1 MSILMIISFPLAFLI
16 HDLEEILVQHKWM
29 SAHKEDLL
37 RRFPRLQPMIHHL
50 SSLSSKAF
58 TIAVLEEFV
67 LLLLATAYY
76 LADGP
81 YALEIWAALFVAFS
95 VHLVVHIGQ
104 GVIIIGYVPGLI
116 TSILLLHYSYYGI
129 SSICQEMNSGKL
141 ILLGVIGFV
150 AIAVNLWFAHWLGK
164 NKHCHTEECQ
174 QEFLEKTSNLYEKKN
189 IFSL

>member
-58 TIAVLEEFV
+58 TIAVIEELV

-76 LADGP
+76 LANGP
-81 YALEIWAALFVAFS
+81 YAIEIWTALFVAFS

-104 GVIIIGYVPGLI
+104 GIIIRGYVPGLI
-116 TSILLLHYSYYGI
+116 TSILVI
-129 SSICQEMNSGKL
+129 SQKGMPFSSVKSFIRQADSKPLATKCMGTKRPTLNRSMN
-141 ILLGVIGFV
+141 
-150 AIAVNLWFAHWLGK
+150 
-164 NKHCHTEECQ
+164 
-174 QEFLEKTSNLYEKKN
+174 
-189 IFSL
+189 

>member
-1 MSILMIISFPLAFLI
+1 
-16 HDLEEILVQHKWM
+16 M

-37 RRFPRLQPMIHHL
+37 RRFPRIQPMILHL
-50 SSLSSKAF
+50 SSLTTKAF
-58 TIAVLEEFV
+58 TIAVIEELV

-81 YALEIWAALFVAFS
+81 YALEIWTALFVAFS

-104 GVIIIGYVPGLI
+104 GIIIRGYVPGLI
-116 TSILLLHYSYYGI
+116 TSILLLPYSYYGI
-129 SSICQEMNSGKL
+129 SCICQEMNSGKL

-164 NKHCHTEECQ
+164 KFFSNEKRTSSSGNSPATI
-174 QEFLEKTSNLYEKKN
+174 FLHNRSKSQKLLERD
-189 IFSL
+189 

>member
-1 MSILMIISFPLAFLI
+1 MSILTIISFPLAFLI

-37 RRFPRLQPMIHHL
+37 RRFPRIQPMILHL

-58 TIAVLEEFV
+58 TIAVIEELV

-81 YALEIWAALFVAFS
+81 YTLEIWGALFVAFS
-95 VHLVVHIGQ
+95 VHLVVHVGQ
-104 GVIIIGYVPGLI
+104 GILFRGYVPGLI
-116 TSILLLHYSYYGI
+116 TSILLLPYSYYGI
-129 SSICQEMNSGKL
+129 SCICQEMNAGKL
-141 ILLGVIGFV
+141 ILLGLIGFV

-164 NKHCHTEECQ
+164 KLQ
-174 QEFLEKTSNLYEKKN
+174 
-189 IFSL
+189 

>member
-1 MSILMIISFPLAFLI
+1 MNILMILSFPLAFLI

-37 RRFPRLQPMIHHL
+37 RRFPRIKPMIIHI
-50 SSLSSKAF
+50 SSLNTKAF
-58 TIAVLEEFV
+58 TIAVIEELV

-76 LADGP
+76 LADGS

-104 GVIIIGYVPGLI
+104 GIIIRDYVPGLI
-116 TSILLLHYSYYGI
+116 TSILLLPYSCYGI
-129 SSICQEMNSGKL
+129 SYICQEMSSGKL

-150 AIAVNLWFAHWLGK
+150 AIVVNLWFAHWPGK
-164 NKHCHTEECQ
+164 KFQ
-174 QEFLEKTSNLYEKKN
+174 
-189 IFSL
+189 

>member
-1 MSILMIISFPLAFLI
+1 MSILMIISFPFAFLI

-29 SAHKEDLL
+29 LAHKEDLL

-58 TIAVLEEFV
+58 TIAVLEELA
-67 LLLLATAYY
+67 LLLLATGYY

-81 YALEIWAALFVAFS
+81 YALELWATLFVAFS

-104 GVIIIGYVPGLI
+104 GIIIRGYVPGLI

-129 SSICQEMNSGKL
+129 SSSCQEMDCGKL
-141 ILLGVIGFV
+141 IFLGVIGFI
-150 AIAVNLWFAHWLGK
+150 AIAVNLLFAHWLGK
-164 NKHCHTEECQ
+164 KLCTY
-174 QEFLEKTSNLYEKKN
+174 L
-189 IFSL
+189 

>member
-58 TIAVLEEFV
+58 TIAVLEELV

-76 LADGP
+76 LVGGP
-81 YALEIWAALFVAFS
+81 YALEIWYLSRNGLWQTHSFRS
-95 VHLVVHIGQ
+95 DWICSHSSNYPITTSST
-104 GVIIIGYVPGLI
+104 IIKTKPMAKPMVLR
-116 TSILLLHYSYYGI
+116 L
-129 SSICQEMNSGKL
+129 
-141 ILLGVIGFV
+141 
-150 AIAVNLWFAHWLGK
+150 
-164 NKHCHTEECQ
+164 EC
-174 QEFLEKTSNLYEKKN
+174 
-189 IFSL
+189 

>member
-29 SAHKEDLL
+29 SAHKEDML

-58 TIAVLEEFV
+58 TIAVIEELV

-95 VHLVVHIGQ
+95 VHLVVHVGQ
-104 GVIIIGYVPGLI
+104 GIIIRGYVPGLI
-116 TSILLLHYSYYGI
+116 TSILLLPYSCYGI
-129 SSICQEMNSGKL
+129 SCICQDMDFGKL
-141 ILLGVIGFV
+141 ILLGVIGFA
-150 AIAVNLWFAHWLGK
+150 AIAENLWFAHWLGK
-164 NKHCHTEECQ
+164 KMQ
-174 QEFLEKTSNLYEKKN
+174 
-189 IFSL
+189 

>member
-1 MSILMIISFPLAFLI
+1 MSILMILSFPLAFLI

-37 RRFPRLQPMIHHL
+37 RRFPRIQPMILHL
-50 SSLSSKAF
+50 SSLTTKAF
-58 TIAVLEEFV
+58 TIAVIEELV
-67 LLLLATAYY
+67 LLILATAYY

-104 GVIIIGYVPGLI
+104 GIIIRGYVPGLI
-116 TSILLLHYSYYGI
+116 TSILLLPYSCYGI
-129 SSICQEMNSGKL
+129 SCICQVMDFGKL

-150 AIAVNLWFAHWLGK
+150 VIAINLWFAHWL
-164 NKHCHTEECQ
+164 C
-174 QEFLEKTSNLYEKKN
+174 KK
-189 IFSL
+189 FK

>member
-1 MSILMIISFPLAFLI
+1 MTILLIISFPLAFLS

-29 SAHKEDLL
+29 LAHKEDLL

-58 TIAVLEEFV
+58 TIAVLEELA
-67 LLLLATAYY
+67 LLLLVTAYY

-81 YALEIWAALFVAFS
+81 YALEIWTAFFVAFS

-104 GVIIIGYVPGLI
+104 GIIIKGYVPGLI
-116 TSILLLHYSYYGI
+116 TSILLLSYSYYGI
-129 SSICQEMNSGKL
+129 SCICQVMDFGKL

-150 AIAVNLWFAHWLGK
+150 AIAINLWFAHWLGK
-164 NKHCHTEECQ
+164 K
-174 QEFLEKTSNLYEKKN
+174 FK
-189 IFSL
+189 

>member
-1 MSILMIISFPLAFLI
+1 MMNTWVNGVTDGRKS
-16 HDLEEILVQHKWM
+16 LEEILVQHKWM
-29 SAHKEDLL
+29 SAHKENLL
-37 RRFPRLQPMIHHL
+37 RRFPRIQPMIHHL

-58 TIAVLEEFV
+58 TIAVLEELV

-116 TSILLLHYSYYGI
+116 TSILLLPYSCYGI
-129 SSICQEMNSGKL
+129 GCICQEMDFGKL

-150 AIAVNLWFAHWLGK
+150 AIAV
-164 NKHCHTEECQ
+164 
-174 QEFLEKTSNLYEKKN
+174 
-189 IFSL
+189 IIPSLRQVPSSRRNQWRNRWC